1 MTEPLDHHD
10 ALIYTMVTIS
20 AVDRAMTDAEFAR
33 IGEIVS
39 SLPVFDTYDSDRL
52 VDASQTCGEILGR
65 DSGLQQMLQLIRSSL
80 PKKLRE
86 TAYAVALEVAA
97 ADLDVRPEETRFL
110 ELLRDALELDK
121 LTTTAIER
129 GIRARNMVL

>member
-1 MTEPLDHHD
+1 MREPLDHHD
-10 ALIYTMVTIS
+10 ALIYTMVTMS
-20 AVDRAMTDAEFAR
+20 AVDRTMTDAELSR

-39 SLPVFDTYDSDRL
+39 NLPVFATYNSDGL
-52 VDASQTCGEILGR
+52 VDASQACGEIL
-65 DSGLQQMLQLIRSSL
+65 SSENGLELVLQLIRSTL

-97 ADLDVRPEETRFL
+97 ADLDVQPEEMQLL
-110 ELLRDALELDK
+110 ELLSDALELDN
-121 LTTTAIER
+121 LTKTAIER

>member
-10 ALIYTMVTIS
+10 ALIYAMVTMS
-20 AVDRAMTDAEFAR
+20 AVDRVMTDAEFAR

-39 SLPVFDTYDSDRL
+39 HLPIFADYDENKL
-52 VDASQTCGEILGR
+52 IAASQACGEILRR
-65 DSGLQQMLQLIRSSL
+65 DRGLEQMLQLIRNVL
-80 PKKLRE
+80 PKQLRE

-97 ADLDVRPEETRFL
+97 ADLNVRAEETRLL
-110 ELLRDALELDK
+110 EMLREALELDL
-121 LTTTAIER
+121 LTSVAVER

>member
-1 MTEPLDHHD
+1 MREPLDHHD
-10 ALIYTMVTIS
+10 ALIYTMVTMS
-20 AVDRAMTDAEFAR
+20 AVDRTMTDAELAR

-39 SLPVFDTYDSDRL
+39 NLPIFATYNSDGL
-52 VDASQTCGEILGR
+52 VDASQACGEIL
-65 DSGLQQMLQLIRSSL
+65 SSENGLERVLQLIRSTL

-97 ADLDVRPEETRFL
+97 ADLDVQPEEMQLL
-110 ELLRDALELDK
+110 ELLCDALELDN
-121 LTTTAIER
+121 LTKTAIER